1 MRTVYVFG
9 DYEHHAIE
17 QIPMRPGETVIEILP
32 YPSDYLSNEEWAKI
46 LRKAIGRG
54 RILYEV
60 KVAQKK
66 EVGKVLY
73 DFPGP

>member
-1 MRTVYVFG
+1 MRTIYVWG
-9 DYEHHAIE
+9 DYEQHAVE

-32 YPSDYLSNEEWAKI
+32 YPPDHLSNEEWAKI
-46 LRKAIGRG
+46 LREAIGRG

-60 KVAQKK
+60 KVGKK
-66 EVGKVLY
+66 EVGKALL